1 MADPIG
7 NVLVGNRHRGFTMPI
22 GRMSLNESL
31 KPIGSMGFKDSST
44 FAGFTSSLPAENAG
58 STFWAGFIN
67 PYPSKE
73 PEIKLRTP
81 RKFSF
86 TSSLPAENAG
96 RTFWAGFASS
106 LPAEG
111 TTYSGKGWS

>member
-1 MADPIG
+1 MANPIG

-31 KPIGSMGFKDSST
+31 KPIGRMGFKESST
-44 FAGFTSSLPAENAG
+44 FAGFTSSLPAKNAG
-58 STFWAGFIN
+58 STFWAGFN
-67 PYPSKE
+67 SGVFNDNQ
-73 PEIKLRTP
+73 IKIPP
-81 RKFSF
+81 RRFSF
-86 TSSLPAENAG
+86 TSSLPAKNAG
-96 RTFWAGFASS
+96 STFWAGFASS